1 MLALYGICV
10 WLCVCYSCACT
21 LWDLFVGIDLQWTL
35 AVRQNPSSHPC
46 SHSRPDFA
54 FPFLLHLIILF
65 ILLLFFLCCSC
76 FCWWWWCYRSNH
88 LSHLKTRLYFHY
100 LSLLSSWVAVRIL
113 PNLLCLLSLSTDS
126 QLWWLLSF
134 MDWGDICISA
144 SHKIGILLLCLWPPF
159 SVSSQYCALIFY
171 LPQFCPPTFA
181 YCNSSLTFHPTSWC
195 PSNIY
200 FLRFFVHVE
209 TWAWPTKCYLKK
221 GRCLW
226 CAFFLLS
233 VLLRSEFEVH

>member
-1 MLALYGICV
+1 MGSACWDRPPVNTGRASESLQSPVLPFKTRLCISFLVTPHYFVRFALV
-10 WLCVCYSCACT
+10 
-21 LWDLFVGIDLQWTL
+21 VGGGGVAVFTTFPTWT
-35 AVRQNPSSHPC
+35 
-46 SHSRPDFA
+46 
-54 FPFLLHLIILF
+54 
-65 ILLLFFLCCSC
+65 
-76 FCWWWWCYRSNH
+76 
-88 LSHLKTRLYFHY
+88 TRLYFHY
-100 LSLLSSWVAVRIL
+100 LSLLSSWVGVRVL
-113 PNLLCLLSLSTDS
+113 PYLLCLLSLSPDS

-134 MDWGDICISA
+134 MDWEDICISV
-144 SHKIGILLLCLWPPF
+144 SHKIGIVLLCLWPPF

-200 FLRFFVHVE
+200 FLRSFVLVA

-226 CAFFLLS
+226 CPFFLLS
-233 VLLRSEFEVH
+233 LLLRSEFEVH